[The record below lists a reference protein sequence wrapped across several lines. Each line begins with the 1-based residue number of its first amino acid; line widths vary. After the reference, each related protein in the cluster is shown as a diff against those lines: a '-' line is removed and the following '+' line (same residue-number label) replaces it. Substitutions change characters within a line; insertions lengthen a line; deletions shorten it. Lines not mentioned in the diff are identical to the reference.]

1 MASIFSK
8 VAKKKVSS
16 SNFNLSF
23 EKKLSM
29 NFGTLVPTLCEEV
42 LPGDRFKVNTE
53 LLIKFAPLKA
63 PVMHRLKA
71 KVDYFF
77 VPEFQI
83 SETFA
88 RFINPKVN
96 TDSSPVVLPFLS
108 AANVAYQAKQSG
120 AAADLIGSLPDYFGL
135 PVTQT
140 ALWSTTKRISIR
152 PFMAYQHIYNSF
164 FRDQNAEPLEGADP
178 QNSSLYLVD
187 QYLSKEGDFAQG
199 VPSNQLKNLMTLRSR
214 AWKKDYFTS
223 ALPSPQAGEDVMIPL
238 GDLAPVNTY
247 KDNAGEMEDD
257 PSGIHFPDAASDW
270 ASGRVNIQSGVNTD
284 GYLESADEEALGQPD
299 NLYADLSSGGISV
312 NLFRQLIQ
320 LQGFKELA
328 ERGGTR
334 YPEMVRNFFDAYLPD
349 YWFGRPLYLGGQI
362 QPIKIGEVVQTSQTT
377 DGADGSAQGY
387 RAGIAT
393 SYGFTKTFRLK
404 APCHGFLMGIM
415 CVMPEA
421 TYQQGLE
428 RMWTRESLYDFAF
441 PQFANL
447 GEQEIL
453 NQEIFATGGET
464 DTQIFG
470 YAPRYAEYKTGH
482 TQVCGKFRTDL
493 DYWHFGRQF
502 AALPKLNKQ
511 FIMMDQMDYDPFNVT
526 DAQTEHVY
534 VDLYNNIHARRR
546 LPYFGRP
553 ATL

>member
-1 MASIFSK
+1 MSIFTQVSR
-8 VAKKKVSS
+8 KKIPS

-42 LPGDRFKVNTE
+42 LPGDKFKVNTE

-83 SETFA
+83 SNVFA
-88 RFINPKVN
+88 NFINPKVN
-96 TDSSPVVLPFLS
+96 TDSQPVVLPFL
-108 AANVAYQAKQSG
+108 AASRIKSQIDALGV
-120 AAADLIGSLPDYFGL
+120 DMIGSLPDYFGL

-140 ALWSTTKRISIR
+140 SLWSSSKRISVR

-164 FRDQNAEPLEGADP
+164 YRDQNAEPIEGVNPDTT
-178 QNSSLYLVD
+178 SLYLVD
-187 QYLSKEGDFAQG
+187 QYMDNQG
-199 VPSNQLKNLMTLRSR
+199 NLADRLPLNQLKNLFKLRTR

-223 ALPSPQAGEDVMIPL
+223 ALPTPQAGEDVMIPL
-238 GDLAPVNTY
+238 GDYAPVGCYSPGPSDALESDVNGIRFADTQANPEQPISVGQENDAY
-247 KDNAGEMEDD
+247 LST
-257 PSGIHFPDAASDW
+257 PSGVIGEPS
-270 ASGRVNIQSGVNTD
+270 
-284 GYLESADEEALGQPD
+284 

-334 YPEMVRNFFDAYLPD
+334 YPEMVRNFFGAFLPD

-362 QPIKIGEVVQTSQTT
+362 QPIKIGEVVQTSQSTEGT
-377 DGADGSAQGY
+377 AGSAQGY
-387 RAGIAT
+387 RAGIAS
-393 SYGFTKTFRLK
+393 SYGFTKTFSLK
-404 APCHGFLMGIM
+404 APCHGFLMGILSIL
-415 CVMPEA
+415 PEA

-428 RMWTRESLYDFAF
+428 RMWTRSSLYDFAF

-453 NQEIFATGGET
+453 NQEIFATGDSGKDEG
-464 DTQIFG
+464 IFG

-502 AALPKLNKQ
+502 SELPKLNKQ

-526 DAQTEHVY
+526 DGQTEHVY
-534 VDLYNNIHARRR
+534 VDLYNNIRARRR

>member
-1 MASIFSK
+1 MSIFTK
-8 VAKKKVSS
+8 VATKKIPS

-42 LPGDRFKVNTE
+42 LPGDHFKVNTE

-83 SETFA
+83 SNVFA
-88 RFINPKVN
+88 NFINPKVN
-96 TDSSPVVLPFLS
+96 TDSNPVVLPYLTCKDIK
-108 AANVAYQAKQSG
+108 AQIDALGV
-120 AAADLIGSLPDYFGL
+120 DMIGSLPDYFGL

-140 ALWSTTKRISIR
+140 SLWQSFKKISIR

-164 FRDQNAEPLEGADP
+164 YRDQNAEPLEGANPDTT
-178 QNSSLYLVD
+178 SLYLVEEFID
-187 QYLSKEGDFAQG
+187 KEGNFING
-199 VPSNQLKNLMTLRSR
+199 VSVNQLKNLFKLRTR

-223 ALPSPQAGEDVMIPL
+223 ALPTPQAGEDVMIPL
-238 GDLAPVNTY
+238 GNYAPVTTLDPDLN
-247 KDNAGEMEDD
+247 DD
-257 PSGIHFPDAASDW
+257 TNGLHFPDAS
-270 ASGRVNIQSGVNTD
+270 SLQGHYPVNTGLDSD
-284 GYLESADEEALGQPD
+284 GYLSANDLSIGQPD

-334 YPEMVRNFFDAYLPD
+334 YPEMVRNFFGAFLPD

-377 DGADGSAQGY
+377 DGAQGSAQGY
-387 RAGIAT
+387 RAGIAS
-393 SYGFTKTFRLK
+393 SYGFTKTFKLK
-404 APCHGFLMGIM
+404 APCHGFLMGILSIL
-415 CVMPEA
+415 PEA

-428 RMWTRESLYDFAF
+428 RMWTRSSLYDFAF

-453 NQEIFATGGET
+453 NQEIYATGTAT
-464 DTQIFG
+464 DEQIFG

-502 AALPKLNKQ
+502 ASLPKLNKQ

-526 DAQTEHVY
+526 DVQTEHVY
-534 VDLYNNIHARRR
+534 VDLYNNIRARRR

>member
-1 MASIFSK
+1 MSIFSK
-8 VAKKKVSS
+8 VSKKKLPS

-42 LPGDRFKVNTE
+42 LPGDKFKVNTE

-83 SETFA
+83 SNVFSK
-88 RFINPKVN
+88 FINPKVN
-96 TDSSPVVLPFLS
+96 TDQHPVVLPFLS
-108 AANVAYQAKQSG
+108 ASRMKNSLG
-120 AAADLIGSLPDYFGL
+120 STPLIGSLIDYFGL
-135 PVTQT
+135 PVTQ
-140 ALWSTTKRISIR
+140 APLWISSKPLSIR
-152 PFMAYQHIYNSF
+152 PFMAYQHIYNSYY
-164 FRDQNAEPLEGADP
+164 RDQNVEPLEGVNPDT
-178 QNSSLYLVD
+178 SSLFLID
-187 QYLSKEGDFAQG
+187 QYLDKEGDFSTLPA
-199 VPSNQLKNLMTLRSR
+199 NQLTNLFKLRTR

-223 ALPSPQAGEDVMIPL
+223 ALPSPQAGDDVIIPL
-238 GDLAPVNTY
+238 GDFAPVNTY
-247 KDNAGEMEDD
+247 VEGIDGFEDD
-257 PSGIHFPDAASDW
+257 VSGIHFPDLSSSPD
-270 ASGRVNIQSGVNTD
+270 STIDIGESSD
-284 GYLESADEEALGQPD
+284 GYLQTQSGPVVGQPD
-299 NLYADLSSGGISV
+299 NLYADLSSGGVSI

-334 YPEMVRNFFDAYLPD
+334 YSEMVRNFFDAFLPD

-362 QPIKIGEVVQTSQTT
+362 QPIKIGEVVQTSQST
-377 DGADGSAQGY
+377 DGAEGSAQGY
-387 RAGIAT
+387 RAGIAS
-393 SYGFTKTFRLK
+393 SYGFTKTFSLK
-404 APCHGFLMGIM
+404 APCHGFLMGILSIL
-415 CVMPEA
+415 PEA
-421 TYQQGLE
+421 TYHQGVE
-428 RMWTRESLYDFAF
+428 RMWTRSSLYDFAF
-441 PQFANL
+441 PQFAHL

-453 NQEIFATGGET
+453 NQEIFANGSRT
-464 DTQIFG
+464 DYEIFG

-502 AALPKLNKQ
+502 SELPKLNKQ
-511 FIMMDQMDYDPFNVT
+511 FIMMDQMDYDPFNVI
-526 DAQTEHVY
+526 DGQTEHVY
-534 VDLYNNIHARRR
+534 VDLYNNIRARRR

>member
-1 MASIFSK
+1 MSIYTK
-8 VAKKKVSS
+8 VARKKIPS

-42 LPGDRFKVNTE
+42 LPGDYFKVNTE

-83 SETFA
+83 SNVFA
-88 RFINPKVN
+88 NFINPKVN
-96 TDSSPVVLPFLS
+96 TDSHPVVLPFLT
-108 AANVAYQAKQSG
+108 ADTIKAQVG
-120 AAADLIGSLPDYFGL
+120 ADMIGSLPDYFGL
-135 PVTQT
+135 PVTQST
-140 ALWSTTKRISIR
+140 LWTSRKQISIR

-164 FRDQNAEPLEGADP
+164 YRDQNAEPLEGANP
-178 QNSSLYLVD
+178 ETTSLYLVEEYMD
-187 QYLSKEGDFAQG
+187 KEGMFSSIPA
-199 VPSNQLKNLMTLRSR
+199 NQLKNLFKLRTR

-223 ALPSPQAGEDVMIPL
+223 ALPTPQAGEDVMIPL
-238 GDLAPVNTY
+238 GKYAPVNAY
-247 KDNAGEMEDD
+247 QEMGQDDLNFD
-257 PSGIHFPDAASDW
+257 PSGIHFPDLDATPIENPRIGQDT
-270 ASGRVNIQSGVNTD
+270 G
-284 GYLESADEEALGQPD
+284 GYLEVPDAGIPLGQPD

-334 YPEMVRNFFDAYLPD
+334 YPEMVRNFFGAFLPD

-362 QPIKIGEVVQTSQTT
+362 QPIKIGEVVQTSQST
-377 DGADGSAQGY
+377 DGAQGSAQGY
-387 RAGIAT
+387 RAGIAS
-393 SYGFTKTFRLK
+393 SYGFTKTFKLK
-404 APCHGFLMGIM
+404 APCHGFLMGILSIL
-415 CVMPEA
+415 PEA

-428 RMWTRESLYDFAF
+428 RMWTRSSLYDFAF

-447 GEQEIL
+447 GEQEVL
-453 NQEIFATGGET
+453 NQEIYATGTGT
-464 DTQIFG
+464 DEGIFG

-502 AALPKLNKQ
+502 SELPKLNKQ

-526 DAQTEHVY
+526 DGQTEHVY
-534 VDLYNNIHARRR
+534 VDLYNNIRARRR

>member
-1 MASIFSK
+1 MSIYTK
-8 VAKKKVSS
+8 VARKKIPS

-42 LPGDRFKVNTE
+42 LPGDNFKVNTE

-83 SETFA
+83 SNVFA
-88 RFINPKVN
+88 NFINPKVN
-96 TDSSPVVLPFLS
+96 TDSSPVVLPYLS
-108 AANVAYQAKQSG
+108 ASTIKAQIDVP
-120 AAADLIGSLPDYFGL
+120 DMIGSLPDYFGL
-135 PVTQT
+135 PVTQSS
-140 ALWSTTKRISIR
+140 LWTSFKPISIR

-164 FRDQNAEPLEGADP
+164 YRDQNAEPLEGANPDTT
-178 QNSSLYLVD
+178 SLYLVEEYMD
-187 QYLSKEGDFAQG
+187 KEGNFNG
-199 VPSNQLKNLMTLRSR
+199 IVPANQLKNLFKLRTR

-223 ALPSPQAGEDVMIPL
+223 ALPTPQAGEDVMIPL
-238 GDLAPVNTY
+238 GKYAPVNTY
-247 KDNAGEMEDD
+247 TTGAGDVLEDD
-257 PSGIHFPDAASDW
+257 PNGIHFPSASTFINHFNVQTGQDY
-270 ASGRVNIQSGVNTD
+270 D
-284 GYLESADEEALGQPD
+284 GYLAANDVNLGQPD
-299 NLYADLSSGGISV
+299 NLYADLSAGGISV

-334 YPEMVRNFFDAYLPD
+334 YPEMVRNFFGAFLPD

-377 DGADGSAQGY
+377 EGTTGSAQGY
-387 RAGIAT
+387 RAGIAS
-393 SYGFTKTFRLK
+393 SYGFTKTFKLK
-404 APCHGFLMGIM
+404 APCHGFLMGILSIL
-415 CVMPEA
+415 PEA

-428 RMWTRESLYDFAF
+428 RMWTRSSLYDFAF

-447 GEQEIL
+447 GEQEVL
-453 NQEIFATGGET
+453 NQEIYATGTST
-464 DTQIFG
+464 DEQIFG

-502 AALPKLNKQ
+502 ASLPKLNKQ

-526 DAQTEHVY
+526 DVQTEHVY
-534 VDLYNNIHARRR
+534 VDLYNNIRARRR

>member
-1 MASIFSK
+1 MSIFTK
-8 VAKKKVSS
+8 VARKKIPS

-42 LPGDRFKVNTE
+42 LPGDKFKVNTE
-53 LLIKFAPLKA
+53 LLIKLAPLKA

-83 SETFA
+83 SNVFSN
-88 RFINPKVN
+88 FINPKVN
-96 TDSSPVVLPFLS
+96 TDSSPVVLPYLS
-108 AANVAYQAKQSG
+108 TKDIKSQIDALGV
-120 AAADLIGSLPDYFGL
+120 DMIGSLPDYMGL

-140 ALWSTTKRISIR
+140 SLWTSFKSISVR

-164 FRDQNAEPLEGADP
+164 YRDQNAEPLEGANPDTT
-178 QNSSLYLVD
+178 SLYLVEE
-187 QYLSKEGDFAQG
+187 YLDKEGNFASG
-199 VPSNQLKNLMTLRSR
+199 MPANQLKNLFKLRTR

-223 ALPSPQAGEDVMIPL
+223 ALPTPQAGEDVMIPL
-238 GDLAPVNTY
+238 GKYAPVNTY
-247 KDNAGEMEDD
+247 TPDLNGVLEDD
-257 PSGIHFPDAASDW
+257 TSGIHFPD
-270 ASGRVNIQSGVNTD
+270 TD
-284 GYLESADEEALGQPD
+284 AIPIENPRIGQDTGGYLNMADAGIPLGQPD

-377 DGADGSAQGY
+377 DGAQGSAQGY
-387 RAGIAT
+387 RAGIGS
-393 SYGFTKTFRLK
+393 SYGFTKTFKLK
-404 APCHGFLMGIM
+404 APCHGFLMGILSIL
-415 CVMPEA
+415 PEA
-421 TYQQGLE
+421 TYQQGIE
-428 RMWTRESLYDFAF
+428 RMWTRSSLYDFAF

-447 GEQEIL
+447 GEQEVL
-453 NQEIFATGGET
+453 NQEIYATGT
-464 DTQIFG
+464 DTDEKIFG

-502 AALPKLNKQ
+502 SSLPKLNKQ

-526 DAQTEHVY
+526 DVQTEHVY
-534 VDLYNNIHARRR
+534 VDLYNNIRARRR

>member
-1 MASIFSK
+1 MSIYTK
-8 VAKKKVSS
+8 VATKKIPS

-42 LPGDRFKVNTE
+42 LPGDKFKVNTE

-63 PVMHRLKA
+63 PVMHRIKA

-83 SETFA
+83 SNVFA
-88 RFINPKVN
+88 NFINPKVN
-96 TDSSPVVLPFLS
+96 TDSHPVVLPYLTATAIKS
-108 AANVAYQAKQSG
+108 VVDSMKV
-120 AAADLIGSLPDYFGL
+120 DMIGSLPDYFGL

-140 ALWSTTKRISIR
+140 TLWSSQKPISIR

-164 FRDQNAEPLEGADP
+164 YRDQNAEPLEGANPDTT
-178 QNSSLYLVD
+178 SLFLTD
-187 QYLSKEGDFAQG
+187 MFMDKEGNFGPDLTT
-199 VPSNQLKNLMTLRSR
+199 NQLQNLLKLRTR

-223 ALPSPQAGEDVMIPL
+223 ALPTPQAGEDVMIPL
-238 GDLAPVNTY
+238 GQYAPVNTY
-247 KDNAGEMEDD
+247 TDTGTGQLEDD
-257 PSGIHFPDAASDW
+257 LSGIRFPDMQAEAD
-270 ASGRVNIQSGVNTD
+270 ANVTIGQGGD
-284 GYLESADEEALGQPD
+284 AYLATAPNKPLGQPE

-334 YPEMVRNFFDAYLPD
+334 YPEMVRNFFGAFLPD

-362 QPIKIGEVVQTSQTT
+362 QPIKIGEVVQTSQST
-377 DGADGSAQGY
+377 DGAQGSAQGY
-387 RAGIAT
+387 RAGIAS
-393 SYGFTKTFRLK
+393 SYGFTKTFKLK
-404 APCHGFLMGIM
+404 APCHGFLMGILSIL
-415 CVMPEA
+415 PEA

-428 RMWTRESLYDFAF
+428 RMWTRSSLYDFAF

-447 GEQEIL
+447 GEQEVL
-453 NQEIFATGGET
+453 NQEIYATGTAT
-464 DTQIFG
+464 DEQIFG

-502 AALPKLNKQ
+502 SALPKLNKQ

-526 DAQTEHVY
+526 DVQTEHVY
-534 VDLYNNIHARRR
+534 VDLYNNIRARRR

>member
-1 MASIFSK
+1 MSIFSK
-8 VAKKKVSS
+8 VATNKIPS

-29 NFGTLVPTLCEEV
+29 NFGTLVPALCEEV
-42 LPGDRFKVNTE
+42 LPGDKFKVNTE

-83 SETFA
+83 SNVFSN
-88 RFINPKVN
+88 FINPKVN
-96 TDSSPVVLPFLS
+96 TDSKPVVLPFMS
-108 AANVAYQAKQSG
+108 ASTIKAQIDALGV
-120 AAADLIGSLPDYFGL
+120 DMIGSLPDYFGL
-135 PVTQT
+135 PVTQSS
-140 ALWSTTKRISIR
+140 LWQSFKAISVR

-164 FRDQNAEPLEGADP
+164 YRDQNAEPLEGANPDTT
-178 QNSSLYLVD
+178 SLFLID
-187 QYLSKEGDFAQG
+187 EFMDKEGNLATG
-199 VPSNQLKNLMTLRSR
+199 TSANQLKNLFKLRTR

-223 ALPSPQAGEDVMIPL
+223 ALPTPQAGEDVMIPL
-238 GDLAPVNTY
+238 GKYAPVNTY
-247 KDNAGEMEDD
+247 SVANGDLELD
-257 PSGIHFPDAASDW
+257 PNGIRFPDTMGEADSPVII
-270 ASGRVNIQSGVNTD
+270 GD
-284 GYLESADEEALGQPD
+284 GNDSYPITQNGSVLGQPE

-334 YPEMVRNFFDAYLPD
+334 YPEMVRNFFGAFLPD

-362 QPIKIGEVVQTSQTT
+362 QPIKIGEVVQTSQST
-377 DGADGSAQGY
+377 DGAQGSAQGY
-387 RAGIAT
+387 RAGIGS
-393 SYGFTKTFRLK
+393 SYGFTKTFKLK
-404 APCHGFLMGIM
+404 APCHGFLMGLLSII
-415 CVMPEA
+415 PEA

-428 RMWTRESLYDFAF
+428 RMWTRSSLYDFAF

-453 NQEIFATGGET
+453 NQEIYATGDSGKDEG
-464 DTQIFG
+464 IFG
-470 YAPRYAEYKTGH
+470 YAPRYAEYKIGH

-502 AALPKLNKQ
+502 ASLPKLNKE

-526 DAQTEHVY
+526 DGQTEHVY
-534 VDLYNNIHARRR
+534 VDLYNNILARRR

>member
-1 MASIFSK
+1 MSIFTK
-8 VAKKKVSS
+8 VSRKKVPS

-42 LPGDRFKVNTE
+42 LPGDTFKVNTE

-83 SETFA
+83 SNVFA
-88 RFINPKVN
+88 NFINPKVN
-96 TDSSPVVLPFLS
+96 TDSKPVVLPFLT
-108 AANVAYQAKQSG
+108 
-120 AAADLIGSLPDYFGL
+120 ADTIKAQVGENMIGSLPDYFGL
-135 PVTQT
+135 PVTQST
-140 ALWSTTKRISIR
+140 LWTSRKQISIR

-164 FRDQNAEPLEGADP
+164 YRDQNAEPLEGANP
-178 QNSSLYLVD
+178 ETTSLYLVEEYMD
-187 QYLSKEGDFAQG
+187 KEGMFNSIPA
-199 VPSNQLKNLMTLRSR
+199 NQLKNLLKLRTR

-223 ALPSPQAGEDVMIPL
+223 ALPTPQAGEDVMIPL
-238 GDLAPVNTY
+238 GKYAAVNAY
-247 KDNAGEMEDD
+247 KDMGQGDLEVDEN
-257 PSGIHFPDAASDW
+257 GIRFPGPAADTQGPVTIGSD
-270 ASGRVNIQSGVNTD
+270 ND
-284 GYLESADEEALGQPD
+284 GYLATPDFGSIGQPD
-299 NLYADLSSGGISV
+299 NLYADLSQGGISV

-334 YPEMVRNFFDAYLPD
+334 YPEMVRNFFGAFLPD

-377 DGADGSAQGY
+377 DGAQGSAQGY
-387 RAGIAT
+387 RAGIAS
-393 SYGFTKTFRLK
+393 SYGFTKTFKLK
-404 APCHGFLMGIM
+404 APCHGFLMGILSIL
-415 CVMPEA
+415 PEA

-428 RMWTRESLYDFAF
+428 RMWTRSSLYDFAF

-447 GEQEIL
+447 GEQEVL
-453 NQEIFATGGET
+453 NQEIYATGTGT
-464 DTQIFG
+464 DEGIFG

-502 AALPKLNKQ
+502 SELPKLNKQ

-526 DAQTEHVY
+526 DVQTEHVY
-534 VDLYNNIHARRR
+534 VDLYNNIRARRR

>member
-1 MASIFSK
+1 MSIFSK
-8 VAKKKVSS
+8 VATKKIPS

-42 LPGDRFKVNTE
+42 LPGDKFKVNTE

-83 SETFA
+83 SNVFA
-88 RFINPKVN
+88 NFINPKVN
-96 TDSSPVVLPFLS
+96 TDRSPVVLPYLS
-108 AANVAYQAKQSG
+108 ATSIKAQVGQ
-120 AAADLIGSLPDYFGL
+120 DMIGSLPDYFGL
-135 PVTQT
+135 PVTQ
-140 ALWSTTKRISIR
+140 ASLWQSQKPISIR

-164 FRDQNAEPLEGADP
+164 YRDQNAEPLEGANPDTT
-178 QNSSLYLVD
+178 SLFLVD
-187 QYLSKEGDFAQG
+187 QYMDKEGNFATG
-199 VPSNQLKNLMTLRSR
+199 TPANQLKNLFKLRTR

-223 ALPSPQAGEDVMIPL
+223 ALPTPQAGEDVMIPL
-238 GDLAPVNTY
+238 GKYAPVNTY
-247 KDNAGEMEDD
+247 TPDVNGELEDDILGIRFPAVEGNPAQNIVAGEE
-257 PSGIHFPDAASDW
+257 S
-270 ASGRVNIQSGVNTD
+270 N
-284 GYLESADEEALGQPD
+284 GYLQFSDTTGLGQPE

-334 YPEMVRNFFDAYLPD
+334 YPEMVRNFFGAFLPD

-362 QPIKIGEVVQTSQTT
+362 QPIKIGEVVQTSQST
-377 DGADGSAQGY
+377 DGAQGSAQGY
-387 RAGIAT
+387 RAGIAS
-393 SYGFTKTFRLK
+393 SYGFTKTFKLK
-404 APCHGFLMGIM
+404 APCHGFLMGILSIL
-415 CVMPEA
+415 PEA

-428 RMWTRESLYDFAF
+428 RMWTRSSLYDFAF
-441 PQFANL
+441 PQFAHL

-453 NQEIFATGGET
+453 NQEIFATGDSGKDEG
-464 DTQIFG
+464 IFG

-502 AALPKLNKQ
+502 SELPKLNKQ

-526 DAQTEHVY
+526 DGQTEHVY
-534 VDLYNNIHARRR
+534 VDLYNNIRARRR